1 MKHTVILPIL
11 FSATLF
17 AGCTTVGNY
26 MGNDTVSLNK
36 EAAMAYQQKKK
47 EHQIDTTPRPLNESI
62 RSTIKCYLGRIELII
77 QG

>member
-47 EHQIDTTPRPLNESI
+47 RTLFMMLQILAGKRKKTF
-62 RSTIKCYLGRIELII
+62 
-77 QG
+77 

>member
-47 EHQIDTTPRPLNESI
+47 RTLFMMLQILAGKR
-62 RSTIKCYLGRIELII
+62 KRIY
-77 QG
+77 